1 MQWKLTATL
10 AAIAGLALTGCAK
23 DATKA
28 ELGDAV
34 RHMTDQQIYDRD
46 AAYNPD
52 PAPVTGGDVERLN
65 TVLEAYRISFP
76 DSTTESGLPEPGVDS
91 GTR

>member
-1 MQWKLTATL
+1 MQWKLTVTL
-10 AAIAGLALTGCAK
+10 ATVAGLALAGCAK

-34 RHMTDQQIYDRD
+34 RHMTEEQIYNRD

-65 TVLEAYRISFP
+65 TVLEAYRISVP
-76 DSTTESGLPEPGVDS
+76 DSATQSGLPEPGVDS
-91 GTR
+91 GIR